1 MTRQPTEKQA
11 EFRAALMRKALVK
24 AQANGSF
31 GTPGV
36 TDWDVME
43 ACRKAHPDCWYLF
56 VAGRSIAG
64 LAFAL
69 AMPEPTDTADCSE
82 QIDSL
87 KSGDGWLYARL
98 HEDWGKEIL
107 ARIAARWGNDPAA
120 LPKIVT
126 VAELRAVATGASNG

>member
-1 MTRQPTEKQA
+1 MTKPPSEKQA
-11 EFRAALMRKALVK
+11 EFRASLMRKALVK
-24 AQANGSF
+24 AQAAESY

-36 TDWDVME
+36 TSLDVDE
-43 ACRKAHPDCWYLF
+43 AARRPSPDDWYLDTR
-56 VAGRSIAG
+56 GQKIAG

-69 AMPEPTDTADCSE
+69 AMPEPSDSADCSE
-82 QIDSL
+82 QIDAL

-126 VAELRAVATGASNG
+126 VAELRAVATGASNA